1 MFFFL
6 CRTIG
11 IWSLAVATVAMVI
24 DGMKSIAAGRW
35 ILTSLGRFWGSIAPG
50 SLAQAQVAVQH
61 YLSPKAW
68 DPFALWVLDL
78 PAWIVFIVIGAIFV
92 FLGTR
97 RRRTVVY
104 VT

>member
-24 DGMKSIAAGRW
+24 DGMKSIAASRW
-35 ILTSLGRFWGSIAPG
+35 ILTSLGRFWVNLSPG
-50 SLAQAQVAVQH
+50 SLTQAQVMIQH

-78 PAWIVFIVIGAIFV
+78 PAWSVFIAIGAFFV